1 MSSAKLK
8 ETKEPTLANAVIL
21 GVLSAFIG
29 ALFGFV
35 FLTTFKAQAFTTIE
49 DRTTAFEEQ
58 TGKTSM
64 PSDAYFMEG
73 PRAGSAGWELQR
85 QRLLS
90 DSEEQIDLSVGEL
103 NAWMASSFRPSK
115 KPKKEDQSNFMVF
128 PGTPNFFAEEDGIL
142 SVNLPTELLI
152 FGKSYKYMI
161 SARGYFA
168 GGSPNNCV
176 FDRLQVNSAPIP
188 SQDLLV
194 DQLIKTLL
202 AAFSATEEYQA
213 IAEAW
218 WNVESVEVVGGLIRI
233 QRG

>member
-8 ETKEPTLANAVIL
+8 ETKEPTLTNAVML
-21 GVLSAFIG
+21 GVLSAVIG

-49 DRTTAFEEQ
+49 DRATALEEQ
-58 TGKTSM
+58 SGKPGM

-90 DSEEQIDLSVGEL
+90 GAEEQIDLSVGEL

-115 KPKKEDQSNFMVF
+115 KPKKEDQTNFMIF
-128 PGTPNFFAEEDGIL
+128 PGTPNFFAEEDGLL

-152 FGKSYKYMI
+152 FGKSYKYMV

-168 GGSPNNCV
+168 GGSPTNFI
-176 FDRLQVNSAPIP
+176 FDRLQVNSAPVP
-188 SQDLLV
+188 NQNLV
-194 DQLIKTLL
+194 VNQFIKTLL
-202 AAFSATEEYQA
+202 AAFSATEEYQT
-213 IAEAW
+213 IADAW
-218 WNVESVEVVGGLIRI
+218 WNVQSVEVVGGLIRI